1 LRIENWVVRMTNLFA
16 KALGIP
22 DATVWDWIHVY
33 KACLLEEILRGRG
46 AAGEFR
52 ELICFTRN
60 EYRDE
65 YYQKLGWMWF
75 GVNTSTLDEVDDVHQ
90 TFFAH
95 PVRCSDAI
103 VRGRALRTI

>member
-1 LRIENWVVRMTNLFA
+1 MMMNPFA
-16 KALGIP
+16 KAFGIP
-22 DATVWDWIHVY
+22 DDTVWDWIHVY

-60 EYRDE
+60 EYQDE

-75 GVNTSTLDEVDDVHQ
+75 GVRMSRLDEVLDEHE

-95 PVRCSDAI
+95 PARLGEVKAI
-103 VRGRALRTI
+103 SRLELVQNVTFDNR